1 MENTNEASNSKIQ
14 EISNCLNELL
24 KEYEQKEKEHF
35 NPNYQKNTEEREDER
50 N

>member
-14 EISNCLNELL
+14 EISNYLNELL